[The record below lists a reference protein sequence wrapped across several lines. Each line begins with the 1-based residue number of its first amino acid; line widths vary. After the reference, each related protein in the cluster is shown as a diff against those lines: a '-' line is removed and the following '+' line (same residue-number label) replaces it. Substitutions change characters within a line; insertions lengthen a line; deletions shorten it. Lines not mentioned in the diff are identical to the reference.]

1 MSKSDLEALVTPRI
15 AEAFQ
20 SAVDKIGR
28 KEFEN
33 LTGLDDQRL
42 SSVLVAGDEF
52 VTVGVVTVACQ
63 INKSHGDTNPAHSS
77 LTECL
82 KGTTIRIP
90 SGAAQPKS
98 PSTESSRGRR
108 RLKKIRAEAVPT
120 GPLYDRRSS
129 RVLGFVANIVGFLIL
144 GYFLGGIAISPILGE
159 SSCVGVT
166 ATPLGLNPCGGSL
179 VGLVAGVIGGL
190 GYTYYYFVKKL

>member
-1 MSKSDLEALVTPRI
+1 MSKPDLEALVTPRI
-15 AEAFQ
+15 AEAVR

-33 LTGLDDQRL
+33 LTGTDDQRL
-42 SSVLVAGDEF
+42 SSILEAAGEY
-52 VTVGVVTVACQ
+52 VTVGIVTVACQ
-63 INKSHGDTNPAHSS
+63 INKSHDDTNPAHSS

-90 SGAAQPKS
+90 STQNQSS
-98 PSTESSRGRR
+98 PVVPEPSRIRR
-108 RLKKIRAEAVPT
+108 RIRKLQTNTAST

-129 RVLGFVANIVGFLIL
+129 RVFGLVANLVGFLIL
-144 GYFLGGIAISPILGE
+144 GYFLGGVIVSPIFGE
-159 SSCVGVT
+159 ASCVGIT
-166 ATPLGLNPCGGSL
+166 ASPPGLEPCGGSL

-190 GYTYYYFVKKL
+190 GYTFYYFVKRM